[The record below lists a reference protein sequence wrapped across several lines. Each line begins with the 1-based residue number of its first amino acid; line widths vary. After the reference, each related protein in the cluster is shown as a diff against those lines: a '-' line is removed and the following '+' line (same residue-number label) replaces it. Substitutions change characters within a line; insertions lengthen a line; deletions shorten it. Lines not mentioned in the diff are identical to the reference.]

1 MKTNDR
7 FRLFGNSSRII
18 TLLCRITYN
27 STVQQHRL
35 HKGCVMRTT
44 SKLASLAIVVL
55 FTHIAS
61 AQIVIKPGT
70 PKPGNQTAT
79 LSMEISQTLK
89 IAGQELNTGQKRVSV
104 LNRAASKPADDGS
117 ITLVET
123 FDSLVDETTLPGGV
137 TLKFD
142 SEEGAKPQGTAADF
156 LVDVMEVMAKS
167 ETTLVFNKDGKV
179 TSVQTKAEG
188 LDELAEPGKSLLQAD
203 LDPQVLKDRANS
215 EIDKYNGNP
224 VKPGDTWK
232 TETSTDLGQGA
243 KFTHTATNKYVGVEK
258 KDGVSLHKVTISYS
272 DVEFQQDAPAPGAP
286 AIAATEMKI
295 VDGATTYYF
304 DSAKQ
309 QVVQSDFSLHVQGE
323 IKLAIQGMEIPA
335 ELDISIA
342 IKSKF
347 E

>member
-1 MKTNDR
+1 MKTNER
-7 FRLFGNSSRII
+7 FRHFWNSPPII
-18 TLLCRITYN
+18 TLLYRITYN
-27 STVQQHRL
+27 PTVQLHRPQ
-35 HKGCVMRTT
+35 KGRVMKTAT
-44 SKLASLAIVVL
+44 KFVSLAMVVL
-55 FTHIAS
+55 LTHVAS
-61 AQIVIKPGT
+61 AQIVIKPGP
-70 PKPGNQTAT
+70 PKPGKQKAL
-79 LSMEISQTLK
+79 LSIEISQTLK
-89 IAGQELNTGQKRVSV
+89 VAGQELVTGQKRMSV
-104 LNRAASKPADDGS
+104 LNRETSTPATDGS
-117 ITLVET
+117 IKVVET

-142 SEEGAKPQGTAADF
+142 SKEGAKPQGTAADF

-179 TSVQTKAEG
+179 ISVQTKAEG
-188 LDELAEPGKSLLQAD
+188 LDELAEPGKTLLQAD

-215 EIDKYNGNP
+215 EIEGYNGIP
-224 VKPGDTWK
+224 VKPGDIWK
-232 TETSTDLGQGA
+232 KETSTDLGQGA
-243 KFTHTATNKYVGVEK
+243 KFTHTATNKYMGVENK
-258 KDGVSLHKVTISYS
+258 NGVRLHKVTVSYS

-286 AIAATEMKI
+286 TIAATDMKI
-295 VDGATTYYF
+295 VNGATTYYF

-309 QVVQSDFSLHVQGE
+309 QVVHSEFDLHVQGE